1 VIVVTASLLWA
12 YLWLT
17 ASDSNEST
25 LKLNFP
31 SVDLVEEL
39 RARFLFL
46 LTGVTDDSAGLVAG
60 LAIGERGL
68 ISQTLSE
75 NMKELSLT
83 HLVAVSGANLAIVA
97 AAVFMLASV
106 TGVPRFWR
114 FFLAYLAIALYI
126 VLVGPESSVLRAGAM
141 AAFVMASWW
150 LGRKVNPL
158 IPLSWAVI
166 LLLLIDPALA
176 VDFGFALSVFATL
189 GLLILAAALH
199 LRLQPRL
206 GTWLSLGVSA
216 SLAAQLY
223 TMPVLLALQPSI
235 PLYSVLANLAVE
247 VVVAPVTVLGILAVI
262 ATPVSP
268 PLASLLTWFASL
280 GTWWIEVVSN
290 QLAQLPMTRIPMLPG
305 DLGIF
310 FTVLLVI
317 GVSLVLVSKSPNLRM
332 LGFVFAA
339 LFLVPIGWVASDLVR
354 HSNFH
359 QDWQVLNCDV
369 GQGDALLLRDGG
381 EVALIDVG
389 QGDALLLRDGGE
401 VALID
406 VGREDA
412 PIDNCLDDLGIRH
425 IDLLVLTHFDADHV
439 GGIAGA
445 LEGRSVGLALL
456 SGFDDD
462 RPLVKLVSDVL
473 SVSAQRVEIGY
484 SGVTG
489 SLGSASWRVLA
500 PSFAANEAEDSNDA
514 SVVVLF
520 EMTGFNVLTLGD
532 LGERGQLRLVRNYWP
547 VLFEL
552 RQMPLILKVA
562 HHGSKDQSNELH
574 ELVQPDVAL
583 ISVAKDNDYGHPS
596 RNLLALVAD
605 AKARTLRTDLLGPIS
620 IRDEAGKLVAA
631 TGGKL

>member
-1 VIVVTASLLWA
+1 MIVFSASLLWA

-17 ASDSNEST
+17 ASDSNESS

-31 SVDLVEEL
+31 SVDQVEEL

-46 LTGVTDDSAGLVAG
+46 LSGVTDDSAGLVAG

-106 TGVPRFWR
+106 TGVSRFWR

-126 VLVGPESSVLRAGAM
+126 LLVGPESSVLRAGAM

-199 LRLQPRL
+199 LRLEPRL

-247 VVVAPVTVLGILAVI
+247 AVVAPVTVLGILAVI
-262 ATPVSP
+262 ATPVLP
-268 PLASLLTWFASL
+268 QLTSLLTWFASL

-332 LGFVFAA
+332 LGFVFTA

-359 QDWQVLNCDV
+359 QGWQVLNC
-369 GQGDALLLRDGG
+369 
-381 EVALIDVG
+381 DVG

-473 SVSAQRVEIGY
+473 SVSAQRVEIGF

-583 ISVAKDNDYGHPS
+583 ISVGKDNDYGHPS
-596 RNLLALVAD
+596 RNLLAILAD

-620 IRDEAGKLVAA
+620 IRVEAGKLVAA
-631 TGGKL
+631 TGGKLSL

>member
-1 VIVVTASLLWA
+1 MIVVTASLLWA

-17 ASDSNEST
+17 ASDSNESS

-106 TGVPRFWR
+106 TGVSRFWR

-126 VLVGPESSVLRAGAM
+126 LLVGPESSVLRAGAM

-199 LRLQPRL
+199 LRLEPRL

-247 VVVAPVTVLGILAVI
+247 AVVAPVTVLGILAVI
-262 ATPVSP
+262 ATPVLP
-268 PLASLLTWFASL
+268 QLTSLLTWFASL

-290 QLAQLPMTRIPMLPG
+290 HLARLPMTRIPMLPG

-359 QDWQVLNCDV
+359 QGWQVLNC
-369 GQGDALLLRDGG
+369 
-381 EVALIDVG
+381 DVG

-473 SVSAQRVEIGY
+473 SVSAQRVEIGF

-520 EMTGFNVLTLGD
+520 EMTGFNILTLGD

-583 ISVAKDNDYGHPS
+583 ISVGKDNDYGHPS
-596 RNLLALVAD
+596 RNLLAILAD

-620 IRDEAGKLVAA
+620 IRVEAGKLVAA
-631 TGGKL
+631 TGGKLSL

>member
-1 VIVVTASLLWA
+1 MIVVTASLLWA

-17 ASDSNEST
+17 ASDSNESS

-106 TGVPRFWR
+106 TGVSRFWR

-199 LRLQPRL
+199 LRLEPRL

-262 ATPVSP
+262 ATPVLP
-268 PLASLLTWFASL
+268 QLTSLLTWFASL

-290 QLAQLPMTRIPMLPG
+290 HLARLPMTRIPMLPG

-359 QDWQVLNCDV
+359 QGWQVLNC
-369 GQGDALLLRDGG
+369 
-381 EVALIDVG
+381 DVG

-583 ISVAKDNDYGHPS
+583 ISVGKDNDYGHPS
-596 RNLLALVAD
+596 RNLLAILAD

-620 IRDEAGKLVAA
+620 IRVEAGKLVAA
-631 TGGKL
+631 TGGKLSL

>member
-1 VIVVTASLLWA
+1 MIVVTASLLWA

-17 ASDSNEST
+17 ASDSNESS

-106 TGVPRFWR
+106 TGVSRFWR

-199 LRLQPRL
+199 LRLEPRL

-247 VVVAPVTVLGILAVI
+247 AVVAPVTVLGILAVI
-262 ATPVSP
+262 ATPVLP
-268 PLASLLTWFASL
+268 QLTSLLTWFASL

-359 QDWQVLNCDV
+359 QGWQVLNC
-369 GQGDALLLRDGG
+369 
-381 EVALIDVG
+381 DVG

-473 SVSAQRVEIGY
+473 SVSAQRVEIGF

-583 ISVAKDNDYGHPS
+583 ISVGKDNDYGHPS
-596 RNLLALVAD
+596 RNLLAILAD

-620 IRDEAGKLVAA
+620 IRVEAGKLVAA
-631 TGGKL
+631 TGGKLSL

>member
-17 ASDSNEST
+17 ASDSNESS

-106 TGVPRFWR
+106 TGVSRFWR

-199 LRLQPRL
+199 LRLEPRL

-268 PLASLLTWFASL
+268 PLTSLLTWFASL

-359 QDWQVLNCDV
+359 QGWQVLNC
-369 GQGDALLLRDGG
+369 
-381 EVALIDVG
+381 DVG

-583 ISVAKDNDYGHPS
+583 ISVGKDNDYGHPS
-596 RNLLALVAD
+596 RNLLAILAD

-620 IRDEAGKLVAA
+620 IRVEAGKLVAA
-631 TGGKL
+631 TGGKLSL

>member
-1 VIVVTASLLWA
+1 MIVVTASLLWA

-17 ASDSNEST
+17 ASDSNESS

-106 TGVPRFWR
+106 TGVSRFWR

-199 LRLQPRL
+199 LRLEPRL

-247 VVVAPVTVLGILAVI
+247 AVVAPVTVLGILAVI
-262 ATPVSP
+262 ATPVLP
-268 PLASLLTWFASL
+268 QLTSLLTWFASL

-290 QLAQLPMTRIPMLPG
+290 HLARLPMTRIPMLPG

-359 QDWQVLNCDV
+359 QGWQVLNC
-369 GQGDALLLRDGG
+369 
-381 EVALIDVG
+381 DVG

-583 ISVAKDNDYGHPS
+583 ISVGKDNDYGHPS
-596 RNLLALVAD
+596 RNLLAILAD

-620 IRDEAGKLVAA
+620 IRVEAGKLVAA
-631 TGGKL
+631 TGGKLSL

>member
-1 VIVVTASLLWA
+1 MIVVTASLLWA

-17 ASDSNEST
+17 ASDSNESS

-60 LAIGERGL
+60 LAIGEHGL

-106 TGVPRFWR
+106 TGVSRFWR

-126 VLVGPESSVLRAGAM
+126 LLVGPESSVLRAGAM

-247 VVVAPVTVLGILAVI
+247 AVVAPVTVLGILAVI
-262 ATPVSP
+262 ATPVLP
-268 PLASLLTWFASL
+268 QLTSLLTWFASL

-290 QLAQLPMTRIPMLPG
+290 HLARLPMTRIPMLPG

-317 GVSLVLVSKSPNLRM
+317 GVSLVLVAKSPNLRM

-359 QDWQVLNCDV
+359 QGWQVLNCDV

-389 QGDALLLRDGGE
+389 
-401 VALID
+401 
-406 VGREDA
+406 REEA

-583 ISVAKDNDYGHPS
+583 ISVGKDNDYGHPS
-596 RNLLALVAD
+596 RNLLAILAD

-620 IRDEAGKLVAA
+620 IRVEAGKLVAA
-631 TGGKL
+631 TGGKLSL

>member
-1 VIVVTASLLWA
+1 MIVVTASLLWA
-12 YLWLT
+12 FLWLT

-141 AAFVMASWW
+141 AAFVMAGWW

-359 QDWQVLNCDV
+359 QGWQVLNC
-369 GQGDALLLRDGG
+369 
-381 EVALIDVG
+381 DVG

-445 LEGRSVGLALL
+445 LAGRSVGLALL
-456 SGFDDD
+456 SGFNDD
-462 RPLVKLVSDVL
+462 RPMVKLVSDVL
-473 SVSAQRVEIGY
+473 SVSAQRVEIGF

-520 EMTGFNVLTLGD
+520 EMTGFNILTLGD

-562 HHGSKDQSNELH
+562 HHGSKDQSSELH

-583 ISVAKDNDYGHPS
+583 ISVGKDNDYGHPS
-596 RNLLALVAD
+596 RNLLAILAD

-620 IRDEAGKLVAA
+620 IRVEAGSLVAA
-631 TGGKL
+631 TGGKLSL

>member
-1 VIVVTASLLWA
+1 MIVVTASLLWA

-17 ASDSNEST
+17 ASDSNESS

-106 TGVPRFWR
+106 TGVSRFWR

-199 LRLQPRL
+199 LRLEPRL

-247 VVVAPVTVLGILAVI
+247 AVVAPVTVLGILAVI
-262 ATPVSP
+262 ATPVLP
-268 PLASLLTWFASL
+268 QLTSLLTWFASL

-290 QLAQLPMTRIPMLPG
+290 HLARLPMTRIPMLPG

-359 QDWQVLNCDV
+359 QGWQVLNC
-369 GQGDALLLRDGG
+369 
-381 EVALIDVG
+381 DVG

-583 ISVAKDNDYGHPS
+583 ISVGKDNDYGHPS
-596 RNLLALVAD
+596 RNLLAILAD

-631 TGGKL
+631 TGGKLSL

>member
-1 VIVVTASLLWA
+1 MIVVTASLLWA

-17 ASDSNEST
+17 ASDSNESS

-106 TGVPRFWR
+106 TGVSRFWR

-126 VLVGPESSVLRAGAM
+126 LLVGPESSVLRAGAM

-158 IPLSWAVI
+158 IPLSCAVI

-176 VDFGFALSVFATL
+176 VNFGFALSVFATL

-199 LRLQPRL
+199 LRLEPRL

-247 VVVAPVTVLGILAVI
+247 AVVAPVTVLGILAVI
-262 ATPVSP
+262 ATPVLP
-268 PLASLLTWFASL
+268 QLTSLLTWFASL

-290 QLAQLPMTRIPMLPG
+290 HLARLPMTRIPMLPG

-359 QDWQVLNCDV
+359 QGWQVLNC
-369 GQGDALLLRDGG
+369 
-381 EVALIDVG
+381 DVG

-583 ISVAKDNDYGHPS
+583 ISVEKDNDYGHPS
-596 RNLLALVAD
+596 RNLLAILAD

-620 IRDEAGKLVAA
+620 IRVEAGKLVAA
-631 TGGKL
+631 TGGKLSL

>member
-12 YLWLT
+12 YFWLT
-17 ASDSNEST
+17 ASDANESS

-46 LTGVTDDSAGLVAG
+46 LNGVSDDSAGLVAG

-97 AAVFMLASV
+97 AAVFMLASIV
-106 TGVPRFWR
+106 GVPRFWR
-114 FFLAYLAIALYI
+114 FFLAYLAIASYI
-126 VLVGPESSVLRAGAM
+126 VLVGPESSVLRAGTM
-141 AAFVMASWW
+141 AAFVMAGWW

-166 LLLLIDPALA
+166 LLLLLDPALA

-262 ATPVSP
+262 ATPVIP
-268 PLASLLTWFASL
+268 QLASLLTWFASL

-290 QLAQLPMTRIPMLPG
+290 HLAQLPMTRIPMLPG
-305 DLGIF
+305 ELGIF
-310 FTVLLVI
+310 FMVLLVI
-317 GVSLVLVSKSPNLRM
+317 GISLVLVSQRLSLRM

-359 QDWQVLNCDV
+359 QGWKVLNC
-369 GQGDALLLRDGG
+369 
-381 EVALIDVG
+381 DVG

-439 GGIAGA
+439 GGISGA
-445 LEGRSVGLALL
+445 LAGRSVGLALL
-456 SGFDDD
+456 SGFNDD
-462 RPLVKLVSDVL
+462 RPLVTLVADVL
-473 SVSAQRVEIGY
+473 SVSARRVEIGH

-520 EMTGFNVLTLGD
+520 EMTGFNILTLGD
-532 LGERGQLRLVRNYWP
+532 LGERGQLRLVRNHWP

-552 RQMPLILKVA
+552 RQKPLLLKVA
-562 HHGSKDQSNELH
+562 HHGSKDQSRELH

-583 ISVAKDNDYGHPS
+583 ISVGEDNDYGHPS
-596 RNLLALVAD
+596 RNVLAMLAE
-605 AKARTLRTDLLGPIS
+605 AKALTLRTDLLGAIS
-620 IRDEAGKLVAA
+620 IRVGGGRLLAA
-631 TGGKL
+631 TGGKLSL

>member
-12 YLWLT
+12 FLWLT

-106 TGVPRFWR
+106 TGVSRFWR

-126 VLVGPESSVLRAGAM
+126 LLVGPESSVLRAGAM

-166 LLLLIDPALA
+166 FLLLIDPALA

-199 LRLQPRL
+199 LRLEPYL

-317 GVSLVLVSKSPNLRM
+317 GVSLVLASKSPNLRM

-354 HSNFH
+354 HSNFD
-359 QDWQVLNCDV
+359 QGWQVLNC
-369 GQGDALLLRDGG
+369 
-381 EVALIDVG
+381 DVG

-445 LEGRSVGLALL
+445 LAGRSVGLALL
-456 SGFDDD
+456 SGFNDD

-473 SVSAQRVEIGY
+473 SVSAQRVEIGF

-583 ISVAKDNDYGHPS
+583 ISVGKDNDYGHPS
-596 RNLLALVAD
+596 RNLLAILAD

-620 IRDEAGKLVAA
+620 IRVEAGKLVAA
-631 TGGKL
+631 TGGKLSL

>member
-1 VIVVTASLLWA
+1 MIVVTASLLWA

-17 ASDSNEST
+17 ASDSNESS

-60 LAIGERGL
+60 LAIGEHGL

-106 TGVPRFWR
+106 TGVSRFWR

-126 VLVGPESSVLRAGAM
+126 LLVGPESSVLRAGAM

-247 VVVAPVTVLGILAVI
+247 AVVAPVTVLGILAVI
-262 ATPVSP
+262 ATPVLP
-268 PLASLLTWFASL
+268 QLTSLLTWFASL

-290 QLAQLPMTRIPMLPG
+290 HLARLPMTRIPMLPG

-359 QDWQVLNCDV
+359 QGWQVLNC
-369 GQGDALLLRDGG
+369 
-381 EVALIDVG
+381 DVG

-583 ISVAKDNDYGHPS
+583 ISVGKDNDYGHPS
-596 RNLLALVAD
+596 RNLLAILAD

-620 IRDEAGKLVAA
+620 IRVEAGKLVAA
-631 TGGKL
+631 TGGKLSL

>member
-12 YLWLT
+12 FLWLT

-25 LKLNFP
+25 LRLNFP

-97 AAVFMLASV
+97 AAVFMLASI

-126 VLVGPESSVLRAGAM
+126 LLVGPESSVLRAGAM

-189 GLLILAAALH
+189 GLLILAAAFH

-216 SLAAQLY
+216 SVAAQLY

-317 GVSLVLVSKSPNLRM
+317 GVSLVLASKSPNLRM

-354 HSNFH
+354 HSNFD
-359 QDWQVLNCDV
+359 QGWQVLNC
-369 GQGDALLLRDGG
+369 
-381 EVALIDVG
+381 DVG

-583 ISVAKDNDYGHPS
+583 ISVGKDNDYGHPS
-596 RNLLALVAD
+596 RNLLAILAD

-620 IRDEAGKLVAA
+620 IRVEAGKLFAA
-631 TGGKL
+631 TGGKLSL

>member
-1 VIVVTASLLWA
+1 MIVVTASLLWA

-17 ASDSNEST
+17 ASDSNESS

-106 TGVPRFWR
+106 TGVSRFWR

-199 LRLQPRL
+199 LRLEPSL

-247 VVVAPVTVLGILAVI
+247 AVVAPVTVLGILAVI
-262 ATPVSP
+262 ATPVLP
-268 PLASLLTWFASL
+268 QLTSLLTWFASL

-290 QLAQLPMTRIPMLPG
+290 HLARLPMTRIPMLPG

-359 QDWQVLNCDV
+359 QGWQVLNC
-369 GQGDALLLRDGG
+369 
-381 EVALIDVG
+381 DVG

-583 ISVAKDNDYGHPS
+583 ISVGKDNDYGHPS
-596 RNLLALVAD
+596 RNLLAILAD

-620 IRDEAGKLVAA
+620 IRVEAGKLVAA
-631 TGGKL
+631 TGGKLSL

>member
-17 ASDSNEST
+17 ASDSNESS

-106 TGVPRFWR
+106 TGVSRFWR

-199 LRLQPRL
+199 LRLEPRL

-247 VVVAPVTVLGILAVI
+247 AVVAPVTVLGILAVI

-268 PLASLLTWFASL
+268 PLTSLLTWFASL

-359 QDWQVLNCDV
+359 QGWQVLNC
-369 GQGDALLLRDGG
+369 
-381 EVALIDVG
+381 DVG

-583 ISVAKDNDYGHPS
+583 ISVGKDNDYGHPS
-596 RNLLALVAD
+596 RNLLAILAD

-620 IRDEAGKLVAA
+620 IRVEAGKLVAA
-631 TGGKL
+631 TGGKLSL